1 MSWITPQNNAI
12 NLPCE
17 TVLIDISTS
26 FRITQKIHTFKQID
40 GGQMQQQSRLLFGT
54 AGIPHSTPKK
64 NSPIEGVKQIHAL
77 GLDCMQLEFAH
88 GVRMKEEV
96 SSGLRKASY
105 ELNIP
110 LTSHG
115 PYYIN
120 LNAREQDKIDSSVER
135 IIQTAKISDL
145 CGAES
150 MTFHAAFYMKD
161 SPYDVFDLVQKSM
174 NVIEERLSRLDIE
187 IELRPELTG
196 KTSQFGSLEELI
208 DLTKRV
214 NSCEPCLD
222 FSHLYARTGEYNS
235 YDEFCKVLD
244 RLNTELQP
252 NATKNLHVHISGIS
266 SNSKGDLKHL
276 NLGQSSFNWKDL
288 MRAFKD
294 KGCNGYVICV
304 SPNLEEDALMLKEY
318 YMSLPDQVAV

>member
-1 MSWITPQNNAI
+1 MIF
-12 NLPCE
+12 E
-17 TVLIDISTS
+17 FD
-26 FRITQKIHTFKQID
+26 K
-40 GGQMQQQSRLLFGT
+40 LLFGT
-54 AGIPHSTPKK
+54 AGVPNTTDKK
-64 NSPIEGVKQIHAL
+64 NNPIDGVKRVHEL

-88 GVRMKEEV
+88 GVRMKEEI

-105 ELNIP
+105 ELGIP

-135 IIQTAKISDL
+135 IIQTAKISDA

-161 SPYDVFDLVQKSM
+161 SPFDVFDLVEKSM

-196 KTSQFGSLEELI
+196 KTSQFGSLDELI
-208 DLTKRV
+208 SLTKNV
-214 NSCEPCLD
+214 PSCRPCID
-222 FSHLYARTGEYNS
+222 FSHLFARTGKYND
-235 YDEFCKVLD
+235 YEGFAHVLE
-244 RLNTELQP
+244 RLEEELGP
-252 NATKNLHVHISGIS
+252 DCNRNMHIHMSGIS

-276 NLGQSSFNWKDL
+276 NLSDSDFNWKDCI
-288 MRAFKD
+288 RALKD
-294 KGCNGYVICV
+294 FNACGYVISN
-304 SPNLEEDALMLKEY
+304 SPNLEEDALMMKNY
-318 YMSLPDQVAV
+318 YLSL

>member
-1 MSWITPQNNAI
+1 MRF
-12 NLPCE
+12 
-17 TVLIDISTS
+17 D
-26 FRITQKIHTFKQID
+26 
-40 GGQMQQQSRLLFGT
+40 RLLFGT
-54 AGIPHSTPKK
+54 AGVPNSTVKK
-64 NSPIEGVKQIHAL
+64 NNPIEGVKQIHAL
-77 GLDCMQLEFAH
+77 DLDCMQLEFAH

-105 ELNIP
+105 ELGIP

-161 SPYDVFDLVQKSM
+161 SPFDVFDLVEKSM
-174 NVIEERLSRLDIE
+174 NVIEERLGRLDIE

-196 KTSQFGSLEELI
+196 KTSQFGSLQELI
-208 DLTKRV
+208 SLTKNV
-214 NSCEPCLD
+214 NSCRPCMD
-222 FSHLYARTGEYNS
+222 FSHLFARTGS
-235 YDEFCKVLD
+235 Y
-244 RLNTELQP
+244 NTEAEFQEVIDTLKSELGDESVG
-252 NATKNLHVHISGIS
+252 NMHIHISGIS

-276 NLGQSSFNWKDL
+276 NLEKSDFNWRGLLDTLKKNDC
-288 MRAFKD
+288 R
-294 KGCNGYVICV
+294 GYVICN
-304 SPNLEEDALMLKEY
+304 SPNLEEDAKMLKDY
-318 YMSLPDQVAV
+318 YLSL

>member
-1 MSWITPQNNAI
+1 MAF
-12 NLPCE
+12 E
-17 TVLIDISTS
+17 
-26 FRITQKIHTFKQID
+26 
-40 GGQMQQQSRLLFGT
+40 RLLFGT
-54 AGIPHSTPKK
+54 AGVPNSTIKK
-64 NSPIEGVKQIHAL
+64 NNPVEGVKRIHEL

-96 SSGLRKASY
+96 SSALRKVSY
-105 ELNIP
+105 ELGVP

-161 SPYDVFDLVQKSM
+161 SPYDVFDLVEKSL

-208 DLTKRV
+208 SLSKSV
-214 NSCEPCLD
+214 ASCKPCMD
-222 FSHLYARTGEYNS
+222 FSHLYARTGSVNNYE
-235 YDEFCKVLD
+235 DFCKTLET
-244 RLNTELQP
+244 LKSELGP
-252 NATKNLHVHISGIS
+252 NALKEMHIHISGIS

-276 NLGQSSFNWKDL
+276 NLEKSKFNWKDL
-288 MRAFKD
+288 MKALKD
-294 KGCNGYVICV
+294 MDCRGYVICN
-304 SPNLEEDALMLKEY
+304 SPNLEVDAAILKQY
-318 YMSLPDQVAV
+318 YVAL

>member
-1 MSWITPQNNAI
+1 MAF
-12 NLPCE
+12 
-17 TVLIDISTS
+17 D
-26 FRITQKIHTFKQID
+26 
-40 GGQMQQQSRLLFGT
+40 RLLFGT
-54 AGIPHSTPKK
+54 AGVPNSTVKK
-64 NSPIEGVKQIHAL
+64 NNPVEGVKRIHELA
-77 GLDCMQLEFAH
+77 LDCMQLEFAH

-96 SSGLRKASY
+96 SSALRKVSY
-105 ELNIP
+105 ELGVP

-161 SPYDVFDLVQKSM
+161 SPYDVFDLVEKSL

-208 DLTKRV
+208 SLSKSVT
-214 NSCEPCLD
+214 SCKPCMD
-222 FSHLYARTGEYNS
+222 FSHLYARTGNVNDYKG
-235 YDEFCKVLD
+235 FCETLETLKS
-244 RLNTELQP
+244 ELGP
-252 NATKNLHVHISGIS
+252 NALKEMHIHISGIS

-276 NLGQSSFNWKDL
+276 NLEKSKFNWKEL
-288 MRAFKD
+288 MKALKD
-294 KGCNGYVICV
+294 MDCRGYVVCN
-304 SPNLEEDALMLKEY
+304 SPNLEVDAQMLKQY
-318 YMSLPDQVAV
+318 YVAL

>member
-1 MSWITPQNNAI
+1 MHG
-12 NLPCE
+12 
-17 TVLIDISTS
+17 D
-26 FRITQKIHTFKQID
+26 
-40 GGQMQQQSRLLFGT
+40 RLLFGT
-54 AGIPHSTPKK
+54 AGVPNSTPKK

-88 GVRMKEEV
+88 GVRMKEEI
-96 SSGLRKASY
+96 SSGLRKISY
-105 ELNIP
+105 ELGVP

-135 IIQTAKISDL
+135 IIQTAKISDA

-161 SPYDVFDLVQKSM
+161 SPYDVFDLVEKSL

-196 KTSQFGSLEELI
+196 KTSQFGSLDELI
-208 DLTKRV
+208 NITKSIS
-214 NSCEPCLD
+214 SCAPCMD
-222 FSHLYARTGEYNS
+222 FSHLFARTNEYNT
-235 YDEFCKVLD
+235 YEEFMLVLT
-244 RLNTELQP
+244 RLSEELG
-252 NATKNLHVHISGIS
+252 AKALKNMHIHISGIS

-276 NLGQSSFNWKDL
+276 NLEESNFNWKDL
-288 MRAFKD
+288 MRALKEVD
-294 KGCNGYVICV
+294 ARGYIICN
-304 SPNLEEDALMLKEY
+304 SPNLEVDAKMLKDY
-318 YMSLPDQVAV
+318 YLAL

>member
-1 MSWITPQNNAI
+1 VPNA
-12 NLPCE
+12 
-17 TVLIDISTS
+17 TT
-26 FRITQKIHTFKQID
+26 R
-40 GGQMQQQSRLLFGT
+40 
-54 AGIPHSTPKK
+54 K
-64 NSPIEGVKQIHAL
+64 NSPVDGVQTIHDL

-96 SSGLRKASY
+96 SSALRKVSY

-161 SPYDVFDLVQKSM
+161 SPYDVFDLVEKSM

-208 DLTKRV
+208 SLTKNV
-214 NSCEPCLD
+214 ISCKPCLD
-222 FSHLYARTGEYNS
+222 FSHLYARSGTINTYNS
-235 YDEFCKVLD
+235 FMETLDKVEAELGRAALDEM
-244 RLNTELQP
+244 
-252 NATKNLHVHISGIS
+252 HIHISGIS

-276 NLGQSSFNWKDL
+276 NLDQSDFNWKDL
-288 MRAFKD
+288 MKALRD
-294 KGCNGYVICV
+294 KECKGYVIAN
-304 SPNLEEDALMLKEY
+304 SPNLEKDAVMLKNFY
-318 YMSLPDQVAV
+318 TSLQ

>member
-1 MSWITPQNNAI
+1 MSF
-12 NLPCE
+12 
-17 TVLIDISTS
+17 D
-26 FRITQKIHTFKQID
+26 
-40 GGQMQQQSRLLFGT
+40 RLLFGT
-54 AGIPHSTPKK
+54 AGVPNCTVKK
-64 NSPIEGVKQIHAL
+64 NSPVEGVQKIHEL

-88 GVRMKEEV
+88 GVRMKDEI
-96 SSGLRKASY
+96 SSSLRKVSY

-161 SPYDVFDLVQKSM
+161 SPYDVFDLVEKSM

-196 KTSQFGSLEELI
+196 KTSQFGSLDELI
-208 DLTKRV
+208 TLTKNV
-214 NSCEPCLD
+214 GSVKPCMD
-222 FSHLYARTGEYNS
+222 FSHLFARTGKYNN
-235 YDEFCKVLD
+235 YDQIMEVLE
-244 RLNTELQP
+244 RLELELGKDTL
-252 NATKNLHVHISGIS
+252 NNMHIHVSGIS

-276 NLGQSSFNWKDL
+276 NLEKSKFNWKDML
-288 MRAFKD
+288 RALKD
-294 KGCNGYVICV
+294 KNCKGYVISN
-304 SPNLEEDALMLKEY
+304 SPNLEVDAKMLKDY
-318 YMSLPDQVAV
+318 YMAL

>member
-1 MSWITPQNNAI
+1 MRF
-12 NLPCE
+12 
-17 TVLIDISTS
+17 D
-26 FRITQKIHTFKQID
+26 
-40 GGQMQQQSRLLFGT
+40 RLLFGT
-54 AGIPHSTPKK
+54 AGVPNTTSKK
-64 NSPIEGVKQIHAL
+64 NSPIDGVKRIHEL
-77 GLDCMQLEFAH
+77 TLDCMQLEFAH

-105 ELNIP
+105 ELGIP

-161 SPYDVFDLVQKSM
+161 SPFDVFDLVEKSM
-174 NVIEERLSRLDIE
+174 NVIEERLNRLDIE

-208 DLTKRV
+208 SLTKNV
-214 NSCEPCLD
+214 NSCRPCMD
-222 FSHLYARTGEYNS
+222 FSHLFARTGKYNTEE
-235 YDEFCKVLD
+235 EFSDVLD
-244 RLNTELQP
+244 ALENELGSD
-252 NATKNLHVHISGIS
+252 ALKNMHIHISGIS
-266 SNSKGDLKHL
+266 SNSKGDLKHI
-276 NLGQSSFNWKDL
+276 NLKDSKFNWKGL
-288 MRAFKD
+288 FNTLKQKD
-294 KGCNGYVICV
+294 CRGYVICN
-304 SPNLEEDALMLKEY
+304 SPNLEDDALMLKDY
-318 YMSLPDQVAV
+318 YMSL

>member
-1 MSWITPQNNAI
+1 MAF
-12 NLPCE
+12 
-17 TVLIDISTS
+17 D
-26 FRITQKIHTFKQID
+26 
-40 GGQMQQQSRLLFGT
+40 RLLFGT
-54 AGIPHSTPKK
+54 AGVPNSTAKK
-64 NSPIEGVKQIHAL
+64 NNPVEGVKRIHELA
-77 GLDCMQLEFAH
+77 LDCMQLEFAH

-96 SSGLRKASY
+96 SSALRKVSY
-105 ELNIP
+105 ELGIP

-161 SPYDVFDLVQKSM
+161 SPYDVFDLVEKSL

-208 DLTKRV
+208 SLSKSVT
-214 NSCEPCLD
+214 SCKPCMD
-222 FSHLYARTGEYNS
+222 FSHLYARTGTVNDYKG
-235 YDEFCKVLD
+235 FCETLETLK
-244 RLNTELQP
+244 TELGP
-252 NATKNLHVHISGIS
+252 NALKEMHIHISGIS

-276 NLGQSSFNWKDL
+276 NLEKSKFNWKDL
-288 MRAFKD
+288 MKALKD
-294 KGCNGYVICV
+294 MDCRGYVICN
-304 SPNLEEDALMLKEY
+304 SPNLEVDAAMLKQY
-318 YMSLPDQVAV
+318 YVAL

>member
-1 MSWITPQNNAI
+1 MAF
-12 NLPCE
+12 
-17 TVLIDISTS
+17 D
-26 FRITQKIHTFKQID
+26 
-40 GGQMQQQSRLLFGT
+40 RLLFGT
-54 AGIPHSTPKK
+54 AGVPNSTVKK
-64 NSPIEGVKQIHAL
+64 NNPVEGVKRIHELA
-77 GLDCMQLEFAH
+77 LDCMQLEFAH

-96 SSGLRKASY
+96 SSALRKVSY
-105 ELNIP
+105 ELGVP

-161 SPYDVFDLVQKSM
+161 SPYDVFDLVEKSL

-208 DLTKRV
+208 SLSKSVT
-214 NSCEPCLD
+214 SCKPCMD
-222 FSHLYARTGEYNS
+222 FSHLYARTGSVNDYKG
-235 YDEFCKVLD
+235 FCETLETLKS
-244 RLNTELQP
+244 ELGP
-252 NATKNLHVHISGIS
+252 NALKEMHIHISGIS

-276 NLGQSSFNWKDL
+276 NLEKSKFNWKDL
-288 MRAFKD
+288 MKALKD
-294 KGCNGYVICV
+294 MDCRGYVVCN
-304 SPNLEEDALMLKEY
+304 SPNLEVDAAMLKQY
-318 YMSLPDQVAV
+318 YVAL

>member
-1 MSWITPQNNAI
+1 MA
-12 NLPCE
+12 
-17 TVLIDISTS
+17 D
-26 FRITQKIHTFKQID
+26 
-40 GGQMQQQSRLLFGT
+40 RLLFGT
-54 AGIPHSTPKK
+54 AGIPNSTQRKS
-64 NSPIEGVKQIHAL
+64 SPVDGVKQIHAL

-88 GVRMKEEV
+88 GVRMKDEV
-96 SSGLRKASY
+96 SSELRRVSY

-120 LNAREQDKIDSSVER
+120 LNAREQDKIDSSIER

-161 SPYDVFDLVQKSM
+161 SPFDVFELVEKSM
-174 NVIEERLSRLDIE
+174 NVIEDRLSRLDIE

-208 DLTKRV
+208 TLTRNV
-214 NSCEPCLD
+214 NSCKPCID
-222 FSHLYARTGEYNS
+222 FSHLYARTEQYNC
-235 YDEFCKVLD
+235 YEEFINVI
-244 RLNTELQP
+244 NELEASLGK
-252 NATKNLHVHISGIS
+252 NALKNMHIHMSGIS

-276 NLGQSSFNWKDL
+276 NLSQSKFNWKDCI
-288 MRAFKD
+288 RALKD
-294 KGCNGYVICV
+294 KNCYGYVICN
-304 SPNLEEDALMLKEY
+304 SPNLEVDAKMMKEY
-318 YMSLPDQVAV
+318 YMAC

>member
-1 MSWITPQNNAI
+1 MTM
-12 NLPCE
+12 E
-17 TVLIDISTS
+17 
-26 FRITQKIHTFKQID
+26 
-40 GGQMQQQSRLLFGT
+40 RLLFGT
-54 AGIPHSTPKK
+54 AGVPNSTPKK
-64 NSPIEGVKQIHAL
+64 NNPIEGVKQVHAL

-96 SSGLRKASY
+96 SSGLRKVSY
-105 ELNIP
+105 ELGVP

-161 SPYDVFDLVQKSM
+161 SPYDVFDLVEKSL
-174 NVIEERLSRLDIE
+174 NVIEERLNRLDIE

-196 KTSQFGSLEELI
+196 KTSQFGSLDELI
-208 DLTKRV
+208 TLTKNV
-214 NSCEPCLD
+214 GSCRPCMD

-235 YDEFCKVLD
+235 YKDFMMVLN
-244 RLNTELQP
+244 RLEAELKP
-252 NATKNLHVHISGIS
+252 NALQNMHIHISGIS

-276 NLGQSSFNWKDL
+276 NLEKSDFNWREL
-288 MRAFKD
+288 VQALKD
-294 KGCNGYVICV
+294 KDCRGYVICN
-304 SPNLEEDALMLKEY
+304 SPNLEEDAKMLKDY
-318 YMSLPDQVAV
+318 YQSL

>member
-1 MSWITPQNNAI
+1 M
-12 NLPCE
+12 
-17 TVLIDISTS
+17 
-26 FRITQKIHTFKQID
+26 HTK
-40 GGQMQQQSRLLFGT
+40 LLFGT
-54 AGIPHSTPKK
+54 AGVPNSTVKK
-64 NSPIEGVKQIHAL
+64 NNPVEGVKRIHEL

-96 SSGLRKASY
+96 SSNLRKISY
-105 ELNIP
+105 ELGIP

-161 SPYDVFDLVQKSM
+161 SPYDVFDLVEKSM

-208 DLTKRV
+208 SLTKNV
-214 NSCEPCLD
+214 DSCRPCMD
-222 FSHLYARTGEYNS
+222 FSHLFARTNMYNS
-235 YDEFCKVLD
+235 EEEFDEVIGKLKE
-244 RLNTELQP
+244 ELSEE
-252 NATKNLHVHISGIS
+252 AVKNMHIHISGIS
-266 SNSKGDLKHL
+266 TNSKGDLKHL
-276 NLGQSSFNWKDL
+276 NLQQSKFDWKAL
-288 MRAFKD
+288 LRSLK
-294 KGCNGYVICV
+294 KNGCGGYMICN
-304 SPNLEEDALMLKEY
+304 SPNLEDDALMLKEY
-318 YMSLPDQVAV
+318 YHSL

>member
-1 MSWITPQNNAI
+1 MSF
-12 NLPCE
+12 E
-17 TVLIDISTS
+17 
-26 FRITQKIHTFKQID
+26 K
-40 GGQMQQQSRLLFGT
+40 LLFGT
-54 AGIPHSTPKK
+54 AGVPNCTVKK
-64 NSPIEGVKQIHAL
+64 NNPVEGVQKIHDL

-88 GVRMKEEV
+88 GVRMKEEI
-96 SSGLRKASY
+96 SSALRKASY
-105 ELNIP
+105 ELGVP

-161 SPYDVFDLVQKSM
+161 SPYDVFDLVEKSM

-196 KTSQFGSLEELI
+196 KTSQFGSLDELI
-208 DLTKRV
+208 TLTKNV
-214 NSCEPCLD
+214 NSVKPCMD
-222 FSHLYARTGEYNS
+222 FSHLYARTGEYNNFN
-235 YDEFCKVLD
+235 DMTKVLD
-244 RLNTELQP
+244 TLEVELGSE
-252 NATKNLHVHISGIS
+252 ALKNMHIHVSGIS

-276 NLGQSSFNWKDL
+276 NLEQSEFNWQDMLKALKAKDC
-288 MRAFKD
+288 R
-294 KGCNGYVICV
+294 GYVICN
-304 SPNLEEDALMLKEY
+304 SPNLEEDAVMMKKFYE
-318 YMSLPDQVAV
+318 AI

>member
-1 MSWITPQNNAI
+1 MAFDT
-12 NLPCE
+12 
-17 TVLIDISTS
+17 
-26 FRITQKIHTFKQID
+26 
-40 GGQMQQQSRLLFGT
+40 LLFGT
-54 AGIPHSTPKK
+54 AGVPNSTAKK
-64 NSPIEGVKQIHAL
+64 NSPVDGVERVHEL

-96 SSGLRKASY
+96 SSALRKASY
-105 ELNIP
+105 ELGVP

-161 SPYDVFDLVQKSM
+161 SPYDVFDLVEKSM
-174 NVIEERLSRLDIE
+174 NVIEERLNRLDIE

-208 DLTKRV
+208 TLTKNV
-214 NSCEPCLD
+214 MSVKPCMD

-235 YDEFCKVLD
+235 YDEMLGVLNK
-244 RLNTELQP
+244 LEAELG
-252 NATKNLHVHISGIS
+252 ADALKNMHIHVSGIS

-276 NLGQSSFNWKDL
+276 NLEKSDFNWKDML
-288 MRAFKD
+288 RALKD
-294 KGCNGYVICV
+294 KNCGGYMVSN
-304 SPNLEEDALMLKEY
+304 SPNLEDDALMLKNY
-318 YMSLPDQVAV
+318 YAAM

>member
-1 MSWITPQNNAI
+1 MSQF
-12 NLPCE
+12 E
-17 TVLIDISTS
+17 
-26 FRITQKIHTFKQID
+26 
-40 GGQMQQQSRLLFGT
+40 RLLFGT
-54 AGIPHSTPKK
+54 AGVPNSTPKK
-64 NSPIEGVKQIHAL
+64 NNPIEGVRQIHSL

-88 GVRMKEEV
+88 GVRMKDEI
-96 SSGLRKASY
+96 SSGLRKVSY
-105 ELNIP
+105 ELGIP

-161 SPYDVFDLVQKSM
+161 SPYDVFDLVEKSL

-196 KTSQFGSLEELI
+196 KTSQFGSLDELI
-208 DLTKRV
+208 NLTKTV
-214 NSCEPCLD
+214 NSCRPCLD

-235 YDEFCKVLD
+235 YDEFCMVID
-244 RLNTELQP
+244 RLKAELRPDALQ
-252 NATKNLHVHISGIS
+252 NMHIHISGIS
-266 SNSKGDLKHL
+266 TNSKGDLKHL
-276 NLGQSSFNWKDL
+276 NLEDSKFNWRELMKALKDNDC
-288 MRAFKD
+288 R
-294 KGCNGYVICV
+294 GYVICN
-304 SPNLEEDALMLKEY
+304 SPNLEDDALMLKEHY
-318 YMSLPDQVAV
+318 LAL

>member
-1 MSWITPQNNAI
+1 MAF
-12 NLPCE
+12 
-17 TVLIDISTS
+17 D
-26 FRITQKIHTFKQID
+26 
-40 GGQMQQQSRLLFGT
+40 RLLFGT
-54 AGIPHSTPKK
+54 AGVPNSTAKK
-64 NSPIEGVKQIHAL
+64 NNPVEGVKRINEL

-96 SSGLRKASY
+96 SSALRKVSY
-105 ELNIP
+105 ELGVP

-161 SPYDVFDLVQKSM
+161 SPYDVFDLVEKSL

-208 DLTKRV
+208 SLSKSV
-214 NSCEPCLD
+214 GSCKPCMD
-222 FSHLYARTGEYNS
+222 FSHLFARTGDVNN
-235 YDEFCKVLD
+235 YDEFCRVLET
-244 RLNTELQP
+244 LKNELGANTLKEM
-252 NATKNLHVHISGIS
+252 HIHISGIS

-276 NLGQSSFNWKDL
+276 NLEKSKFNWKDL
-288 MRAFKD
+288 MKALKD
-294 KGCNGYVICV
+294 NDCCGYVVCN
-304 SPNLEEDALMLKEY
+304 SPNLEADAQMLKQY
-318 YMSLPDQVAV
+318 YMSL

>member
-1 MSWITPQNNAI
+1 MTRSVFEFMRNYCYSAR
-12 NLPCE
+12 
-17 TVLIDISTS
+17 S
-26 FRITQKIHTFKQID
+26 FSYYYHGSDRMHFE
-40 GGQMQQQSRLLFGT
+40 RLLFGT
-54 AGIPHSTPKK
+54 AGVPNSTPKK
-64 NSPIEGVKQIHAL
+64 NNPIEGVKQIHGL

-96 SSGLRKASY
+96 SSGLRKISY
-105 ELNIP
+105 ELGVP

-161 SPYDVFDLVQKSM
+161 SPFDVFDLVEKSL

-208 DLTKRV
+208 SLTKSV
-214 NSCEPCLD
+214 PSCSPCMD
-222 FSHLYARTGEYNS
+222 FSHLYARTGKYNS
-235 YDEFCKVLD
+235 KSEFIEILD
-244 RLNTELQP
+244 FLESEIGRDSIDNM
-252 NATKNLHVHISGIS
+252 HIHISGIS

-276 NLGQSSFNWKDL
+276 NLGSSDFNWKEL
-288 MRAFKD
+288 MEALKE
-294 KGCNGYVICV
+294 KNAAGYVVCN
-304 SPNLEEDALMLKEY
+304 SPNLEKDAKMLKDY
-318 YMSLPDQVAV
+318 YLSL

>member
-1 MSWITPQNNAI
+1 MAF
-12 NLPCE
+12 E
-17 TVLIDISTS
+17 
-26 FRITQKIHTFKQID
+26 
-40 GGQMQQQSRLLFGT
+40 RLLFGT
-54 AGIPHSTPKK
+54 AGVPNNTVKK
-64 NSPIEGVKQIHAL
+64 NNPVEGVQKIHEL

-96 SSGLRKASY
+96 SSALRKVSY

-161 SPYDVFDLVQKSM
+161 SPYDVFDLVEKSM

-196 KTSQFGSLEELI
+196 KTSQFGSLDELI
-208 DLTKRV
+208 TLTKNV
-214 NSCEPCLD
+214 GSVKPCMD
-222 FSHLYARTGEYNS
+222 FSHLFARTGEYNT
-235 YDEFCKVLD
+235 YEEMVEVLK
-244 RLNTELQP
+244 RLKIELGEDALR
-252 NATKNLHVHISGIS
+252 NMHIHVSGIS

-276 NLGQSSFNWKDL
+276 NLEQSDFNWKD
-288 MRAFKD
+288 
-294 KGCNGYVICV
+294 
-304 SPNLEEDALMLKEY
+304 MLKALKDTECRDG
-318 YMSLPDQVAV
+318 SKRITFFL

>member
-1 MSWITPQNNAI
+1 MAF
-12 NLPCE
+12 
-17 TVLIDISTS
+17 D
-26 FRITQKIHTFKQID
+26 
-40 GGQMQQQSRLLFGT
+40 RLLFGT
-54 AGIPHSTPKK
+54 AGVPNSTVKK
-64 NSPIEGVKQIHAL
+64 NNPVEGVKRIHEL
-77 GLDCMQLEFAH
+77 NLDCMQLEFAH

-96 SSGLRKASY
+96 SSALRKVSY
-105 ELNIP
+105 ELGVP

-161 SPYDVFDLVQKSM
+161 SPYDVFDLVEKSL

-208 DLTKRV
+208 SLSKSV
-214 NSCEPCLD
+214 VSCKPCMD
-222 FSHLYARTGEYNS
+222 FSHLYARTGSVNDYKG
-235 YDEFCKVLD
+235 FCETLETLK
-244 RLNTELQP
+244 NELGA
-252 NATKNLHVHISGIS
+252 NALQEMHIHISGIS

-276 NLGQSSFNWKDL
+276 NLEKSKFNWRDL
-288 MRAFKD
+288 MKALKD
-294 KGCNGYVICV
+294 MDCRGYVVCN
-304 SPNLEEDALMLKEY
+304 SPNLEVDASMLKQY
-318 YMSLPDQVAV
+318 YAAL

>member
-1 MSWITPQNNAI
+1 MAF
-12 NLPCE
+12 
-17 TVLIDISTS
+17 D
-26 FRITQKIHTFKQID
+26 
-40 GGQMQQQSRLLFGT
+40 RLLFGT
-54 AGIPHSTPKK
+54 AGVPNCTVKK
-64 NSPIEGVKQIHAL
+64 NSPVEGVKKIHEL

-88 GVRMKEEV
+88 GVRMKDEV
-96 SSGLRKASY
+96 SSALRKVSY
-105 ELNIP
+105 ELDIP

-161 SPYDVFDLVQKSM
+161 SPYDVFDLVEKSM

-208 DLTKRV
+208 TLTKNV
-214 NSCEPCLD
+214 GSVKPCMD
-222 FSHLYARTGEYNS
+222 FSHLYARTGKYNS
-235 YDEFCKVLD
+235 YEEIKEVLD
-244 RLNTELQP
+244 QLESELGKDALNSMHI
-252 NATKNLHVHISGIS
+252 HVSGIS

-276 NLGQSSFNWKDL
+276 NLAKSDFNWKDML
-288 MRAFKD
+288 RALKD
-294 KGCNGYVICV
+294 KDCKGYVISN
-304 SPNLEEDALMLKEY
+304 SPNLEDDAKMLKDY
-318 YMSLPDQVAV
+318 YIAL

>member
-1 MSWITPQNNAI
+1 MRF
-12 NLPCE
+12 
-17 TVLIDISTS
+17 D
-26 FRITQKIHTFKQID
+26 
-40 GGQMQQQSRLLFGT
+40 RLLFGT
-54 AGIPHSTPKK
+54 AGVPNSTLKK
-64 NSPIEGVKQIHAL
+64 NNPIDGVKRIHEL

-105 ELNIP
+105 ELGIP

-161 SPYDVFDLVQKSM
+161 SPFDVFDLVEKSM
-174 NVIEERLSRLDIE
+174 NVIEERLNRLDIE

-208 DLTKRV
+208 SLTKNV
-214 NSCEPCLD
+214 NSCRPCMD
-222 FSHLYARTGEYNS
+222 FSHLFARTGQYNS
-235 YDEFCKVLD
+235 EAEFNEVLD
-244 RLNTELQP
+244 SLESELGKD
-252 NATKNLHVHISGIS
+252 ATKNMHIHISGIS
-266 SNSKGDLKHL
+266 SNSKGDLKHI
-276 NLGQSSFNWKDL
+276 NLKDSNFNWQALFNTLKNRDC
-288 MRAFKD
+288 R
-294 KGCNGYVICV
+294 GYVICN
-304 SPNLEEDALMLKEY
+304 SPNLEEDARMIKDY
-318 YMSLPDQVAV
+318 YMSL

>member
-1 MSWITPQNNAI
+1 MSH
-12 NLPCE
+12 
-17 TVLIDISTS
+17 
-26 FRITQKIHTFKQID
+26 F
-40 GGQMQQQSRLLFGT
+40 QSLLFGT
-54 AGIPHSTPKK
+54 AGVPNSTPKK
-64 NSPIEGVKQIHAL
+64 NSPIDGVKRIHEL

-96 SSGLRKASY
+96 SSNLRRISY

-161 SPYDVFDLVQKSM
+161 SPYDVFDLVEKSM

-196 KTSQFGSLEELI
+196 KTSQFGSLEELMQ
-208 DLTKRV
+208 LTNQV
-214 NSCEPCLD
+214 NSCLLCLD
-222 FSHLYARTGEYNS
+222 FSHLYARTKKYNT
-235 YDEFCKVLD
+235 YEEFCTV
-244 RLNTELQP
+244 LNTISKKLGSEQL
-252 NATKNLHVHISGIS
+252 NNMHIHISGIS

-276 NLGQSSFNWKDL
+276 NLEDSSFNWKAL
-288 MRAFKD
+288 IKSLHSY
-294 KGCNGYVICV
+294 KCGGYVICN
-304 SPNLEEDALMLKEY
+304 SPNLEEDALKLKNY
-318 YMSLPDQVAV
+318 YKSLQ

>member
-1 MSWITPQNNAI
+1 MSF
-12 NLPCE
+12 
-17 TVLIDISTS
+17 D
-26 FRITQKIHTFKQID
+26 
-40 GGQMQQQSRLLFGT
+40 RLLFGT
-54 AGIPHSTPKK
+54 AGVPNCTVKK
-64 NSPIEGVKQIHAL
+64 NNPVEGVQKISEL

-88 GVRMKEEV
+88 GVRMKEEI
-96 SSGLRKASY
+96 SSALRKASY
-105 ELNIP
+105 ELGIP

-161 SPYDVFDLVQKSM
+161 SPYDVFDLVEKSM

-208 DLTKRV
+208 SLTKNV
-214 NSCEPCLD
+214 GSVKPCMD
-222 FSHLYARTGEYNS
+222 FSHLYARTGKYNTYEEMS
-235 YDEFCKVLD
+235 EVIGQLK
-244 RLNTELQP
+244 TELGAEAVS
-252 NATKNLHVHISGIS
+252 NMHIHVSGIS

-276 NLGQSSFNWKDL
+276 NLEKSKFNWQDMLKALKDNDC
-288 MRAFKD
+288 K
-294 KGCNGYVICV
+294 GYVISN
-304 SPNLEEDALMLKEY
+304 SPNLEEDAKMLKDY
-318 YMSLPDQVAV
+318 YMAL

>member
-1 MSWITPQNNAI
+1 
-12 NLPCE
+12 
-17 TVLIDISTS
+17 
-26 FRITQKIHTFKQID
+26 
-40 GGQMQQQSRLLFGT
+40 MQFERVLFGT
-54 AGIPHSTPKK
+54 AGVPNSTVKK
-64 NSPIEGVKQIHAL
+64 NSPVEGVRRIHEL

-96 SSGLRKASY
+96 SSALRKVSY

-161 SPYDVFDLVQKSM
+161 SPYDVFDLVEKSM

-196 KTSQFGSLEELI
+196 KTSQFGSLDELI
-208 DLTKRV
+208 SLTKLV
-214 NSCEPCLD
+214 GSCHPCMD
-222 FSHLYARTGEYNS
+222 FSHLYARTGEYNN
-235 YDEFCKVLD
+235 YDEFINVITKIQE
-244 RLNTELQP
+244 ELGQ
-252 NATKNLHVHISGIS
+252 NSTDNMHIHISGIS
-266 SNSKGDLKHL
+266 CNSKGDLKHL
-276 NLGQSSFNWKDL
+276 NLSQSDFNWKDL
-288 MRAFKD
+288 LRALKD
-294 KGCNGYVICV
+294 KDCRGYMICN
-304 SPNLEEDALMLKEY
+304 SPNLEDDAKMLKDY
-318 YMSLPDQVAV
+318 YMTLQ

>member
-1 MSWITPQNNAI
+1 MSF
-12 NLPCE
+12 
-17 TVLIDISTS
+17 D
-26 FRITQKIHTFKQID
+26 K
-40 GGQMQQQSRLLFGT
+40 LLFGT
-54 AGIPHSTPKK
+54 AGVPNSTVKK
-64 NSPIEGVKQIHAL
+64 NSPVEGVKKIHEL

-96 SSGLRKASY
+96 SSALRKASY

-161 SPYDVFDLVQKSM
+161 SPYDVFDLVEKSM

-208 DLTKRV
+208 TLTKNV
-214 NSCEPCLD
+214 GSVKPCMD
-222 FSHLYARTGEYNS
+222 FSHLYARTGDFNTYE
-235 YDEFCKVLD
+235 EMTEVLN
-244 RLNTELQP
+244 RLEVEIGGDALRNM
-252 NATKNLHVHISGIS
+252 HVHVSGIS

-276 NLGQSSFNWKDL
+276 NLEKSKFNWQAMLKAL
-288 MRAFKD
+288 KD
-294 KGCNGYVICV
+294 KNAGGYVICN
-304 SPNLEEDALMLKEY
+304 SPNLEVDALMMKEY
-318 YMSLPDQVAV
+318 YTAL

>member
-1 MSWITPQNNAI
+1 MAF
-12 NLPCE
+12 
-17 TVLIDISTS
+17 D
-26 FRITQKIHTFKQID
+26 
-40 GGQMQQQSRLLFGT
+40 RLLFGT
-54 AGIPHSTPKK
+54 AGVPNSTAKK
-64 NSPIEGVKQIHAL
+64 NNPVEGVKRIHEL
-77 GLDCMQLEFAH
+77 NLDCMQLEFAH

-96 SSGLRKASY
+96 SSALRKVSY
-105 ELNIP
+105 ELGVP

-161 SPYDVFDLVQKSM
+161 SPYDVFDLVEKSL

-208 DLTKRV
+208 SLSKSVT
-214 NSCEPCLD
+214 SCKPCMD
-222 FSHLYARTGEYNS
+222 FSHLYARTGSVNDYKG
-235 YDEFCKVLD
+235 FCETLETLKNELGKNA
-244 RLNTELQP
+244 LNEM
-252 NATKNLHVHISGIS
+252 HIHISGIS

-276 NLGQSSFNWKDL
+276 NLEKSKFNWKEL
-288 MRAFKD
+288 MKALKD
-294 KGCNGYVICV
+294 MDCRGYVVCN
-304 SPNLEEDALMLKEY
+304 SPNLEVDASMLKQY
-318 YMSLPDQVAV
+318 YAAL

>member
-1 MSWITPQNNAI
+1 MSF
-12 NLPCE
+12 
-17 TVLIDISTS
+17 D
-26 FRITQKIHTFKQID
+26 K
-40 GGQMQQQSRLLFGT
+40 LLFGT
-54 AGIPHSTPKK
+54 AGVPNCTVKK
-64 NSPIEGVKQIHAL
+64 NSPVEGVQKIHEL

-96 SSGLRKASY
+96 SSALRKVSY

-161 SPYDVFDLVQKSM
+161 SPYDVFDLVEKAM
-174 NVIEERLSRLDIE
+174 NAIEERLSRLDIE

-196 KTSQFGSLEELI
+196 KTSQFGSLDELI
-208 DLTKRV
+208 TLTKNV
-214 NSCEPCLD
+214 GSVKPCMD
-222 FSHLYARTGEYNS
+222 FSHLFARTGKYNT
-235 YDEFCKVLD
+235 YEEMNEVLD
-244 RLNTELQP
+244 RLESEIG
-252 NATKNLHVHISGIS
+252 ATALSNMHIHVSGIS
-266 SNSKGDLKHL
+266 SNSKGDLKQL
-276 NLGQSSFNWKDL
+276 NLEKSKFNWQAMLKVLKD
-288 MRAFKD
+288 RNC
-294 KGCNGYVICV
+294 GGYVVCN
-304 SPNLEEDALMLKEY
+304 SPNLEEDAVMMKKY
-318 YMSLPDQVAV
+318 YMAL

>member
-1 MSWITPQNNAI
+1 MSF
-12 NLPCE
+12 
-17 TVLIDISTS
+17 D
-26 FRITQKIHTFKQID
+26 K
-40 GGQMQQQSRLLFGT
+40 LLFGT
-54 AGIPHSTPKK
+54 AGVPNSTVKK
-64 NSPIEGVKQIHAL
+64 NSPVEGVQKIHEL

-96 SSGLRKASY
+96 SSALRKVSY

-161 SPYDVFDLVQKSM
+161 SPYDVFDLVEKSM

-208 DLTKRV
+208 TLTKNV
-214 NSCEPCLD
+214 GSVKPCMD
-222 FSHLYARTGEYNS
+222 FSHLYARTGKYNS
-235 YDEFCKVLD
+235 YEEMTDVLD
-244 RLNTELQP
+244 RLEEEIGSDAL
-252 NATKNLHVHISGIS
+252 KNMHVHVSGIS

-276 NLGQSSFNWKDL
+276 NLEKSKFNWQDML
-288 MRAFKD
+288 RALKD
-294 KGCNGYVICV
+294 KGCGGYVVCN
-304 SPNLEEDALMLKEY
+304 SPNLEDDALMMKKY
-318 YMSLPDQVAV
+318 YMAL

>member
-1 MSWITPQNNAI
+1 MGF
-12 NLPCE
+12 E
-17 TVLIDISTS
+17 
-26 FRITQKIHTFKQID
+26 
-40 GGQMQQQSRLLFGT
+40 RLLFGT
-54 AGIPHSTPKK
+54 AGVPNSTVKK
-64 NSPIEGVKQIHAL
+64 NNPVEGVKRIHEL

-96 SSGLRKASY
+96 SSALRKVSY
-105 ELNIP
+105 ELGVP

-161 SPYDVFDLVQKSM
+161 SPYDVFDLVEKSL

-208 DLTKRV
+208 SLSKSVT
-214 NSCEPCLD
+214 SCKPCMD
-222 FSHLYARTGEYNS
+222 FSHLYARTGSVNDYKA
-235 YDEFCKVLD
+235 FCETLETLK
-244 RLNTELQP
+244 TELGK
-252 NATKNLHVHISGIS
+252 NALKEMHIHISGIS

-276 NLGQSSFNWKDL
+276 NLEKSKFNWKDL
-288 MRAFKD
+288 MKALKD
-294 KGCNGYVICV
+294 MDCRGYVVCN
-304 SPNLEEDALMLKEY
+304 SPNLEVDSAMLKQY
-318 YMSLPDQVAV
+318 YAAL

>member
-1 MSWITPQNNAI
+1 MAF
-12 NLPCE
+12 E
-17 TVLIDISTS
+17 
-26 FRITQKIHTFKQID
+26 
-40 GGQMQQQSRLLFGT
+40 RLLFGT
-54 AGIPHSTPKK
+54 AGVPNSTPKK
-64 NSPIEGVKQIHAL
+64 NNPIEGVKQIHAL

-96 SSGLRKASY
+96 SSGLRKISY
-105 ELNIP
+105 ELGIP

-161 SPYDVFDLVQKSM
+161 SPYDVFDLVEKSM

-196 KTSQFGSLEELI
+196 KTSQFGSLAELI
-208 DLTKRV
+208 SLTKAV
-214 NSCEPCLD
+214 GSCHPCMD
-222 FSHLYARTGEYNS
+222 FSHLYARTGMYNS
-235 YDEFCKVLD
+235 YNEFCEVLD
-244 RLNTELQP
+244 TLKVELGEKSLM
-252 NATKNLHVHISGIS
+252 NMHLHISGIS

-276 NLGQSSFNWKDL
+276 NLDKSKFNWKEL
-288 MRAFKD
+288 LRSLKD
-294 KGCNGYVICV
+294 YGCCGYVICN
-304 SPNLEEDALMLKEY
+304 SPNLEKDAVMLKEY
-318 YMSLPDQVAV
+318 YKSL